1 MPERVQMLTGV
12 VGWEITPRSMQ
23 AALGEDPKADVTLV
37 LDSPGGDAMTG
48 MAVAGLVQR
57 HQGRVRIEVDGRAAS
72 AASAIAVAS
81 DELVMAAG
89 ALLMVHEPRRVFFL
103 EAVDRRAAVRTVN
116 ALDAHIQ
123 AYASHYAANTPL
135 TNQAAR
141 AAMEAETW
149 YTADEAVKAGLAT
162 KAVAGRPK
170 PPEVPAETPEDFD
183 TEMWD
188 AVAAMASGPQKNR
201 ENPLT
206 GPNKAQKGGNMGDNV
221 DPKDGKPVLK
231 AGETPGA
238 ENLETHAII
247 ELLDGTQCRVVP
259 VSEWDAQATNIETL
273 TTRNGE
279 LESVIDDHEVATLE
293 RTVGGELDAAE
304 KDGRITRPEREQWE
318 SSMLANYETAS
329 PLLAGMRKNPRYKKL
344 AAGLPAGANGTG
356 DVLSQSEREG
366 LRNQGLSDSRIDAIA
381 KARSRGL
388 QEAVNG

>member
-1 MPERVQMLTGV
+1 MAERVRMLAGV

-116 ALDAHIQ
+116 ALDAHIY
-123 AYASHYAANTPL
+123 AYAAHYAANTPL

-149 YTADEAVKAGLAT
+149 YTADAAVKAGIAT

-170 PPEVPAETPEDFD
+170 PPAVPAEAPDDFD

-188 AVAAMASGPQKNR
+188 AVAAMASDPQKNR

-206 GPNKAQKGGNMGDNV
+206 GPNKAQKGGNMSDETDV
-221 DPKDGKPVLK
+221 KPVLK

-259 VSEWDAQATNIETL
+259 VSEWDAQATTIETL

-279 LESVIDDHEVATLE
+279 LETVIDDHAVATLE

-318 SSMLANYETAS
+318 SSMLGNYETAS
-329 PLLAGMRKNPRYKKL
+329 PLLASLRKNPRYRKL
-344 AAGLPAGANGTG
+344 ADGLAGANGTG
-356 DVLSQSEREG
+356 DALSASEREG
-366 LRNQGLSDSRIDAIA
+366 LRNQGLTDARIDAIA